1 MHARWLSF
9 VVWALLAASLAYWGL
24 ALGARGPQA
33 PAQLRPAD
41 TGTPAQGDWAR
52 LLAPV
57 AEPAAAPAGGAGRY
71 QLLGIVAPGAAHD
84 GEGVALV
91 SVEGAAPR
99 AVRIGQVLEGEL
111 RLLGVS
117 RREARFGQA
126 GVVSLS
132 LQLQAPADVSA
143 QASTPAASP
152 APVPTLSAAQ
162 GGSLPT
168 HQPSNPTL
176 LPPTAVHPLPLPGAP
191 GATPTESPRSL
202 PTQ

>member
-9 VVWALLAASLAYWGL
+9 VVWALVAGSLAYWGL

-41 TGTPAQGDWAR
+41 TSSPAQGDWAR
-52 LLAPV
+52 LLAPA
-57 AEPAAAPAGGAGRY
+57 AEPAVEQTSGGASRY

-84 GEGVALV
+84 GEGLALV
-91 SVEGAAPR
+91 SIEGAPPR

-132 LQLQAPADVSA
+132 LQLQAPADVA
-143 QASTPAASP
+143 MQTGTAAPSP
-152 APVPTLSAAQ
+152 APVPTIPTAQAGNPSAGPA
-162 GGSLPT
+162 
-168 HQPSNPTL
+168 L

-191 GATPTESPRSL
+191 GAAPAEAPRN
-202 PTQ
+202 PPAQ